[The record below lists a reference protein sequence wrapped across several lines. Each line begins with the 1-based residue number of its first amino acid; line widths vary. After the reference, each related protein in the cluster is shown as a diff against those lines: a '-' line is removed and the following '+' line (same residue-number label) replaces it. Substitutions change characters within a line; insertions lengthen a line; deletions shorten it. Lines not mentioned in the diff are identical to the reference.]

1 MNNLII
7 IKKLLNMNT
16 LINFSFLLIILFVLL
31 IIIFAVKRTYN
42 YENYENYGACNST
55 LNQDYLVLKD
65 TNTPETSH
73 NVDMPLNTSFSCKN
87 MCGPLSRCS
96 ITGEQC
102 TSDVDCFGCIPS
114 QSCKSNPIVIPV
126 EAGLPLVEAFEGIK
140 GLNESGKLTT
150 NVVPQ
155 YSSLTIDIGTNAK
168 IYNDNNND
176 NNNYKSTNVPKAQ
189 YGLNTWL
196 KSFDAGLQIYKR
208 KNNYEENIFPE
219 NFKYIPKYPLRETTT
234 GLYKTDDVLASND
247 YF

>member
-7 IKKLLNMNT
+7 MKKLFNMIY
-16 LINFSFLLIILFVLL
+16 LIKFPILLIISFALL
-31 IIIFAVKRTYN
+31 IIIFAVNKSYN
-42 YENYENYGACNST
+42 YGNYEAFNST
-55 LNQDYLVLKD
+55 LKQDYVGLKD
-65 TNTPETSH
+65 ANTPETSH

-114 QSCKSNPIVIPV
+114 QSYERKPLPIPV
-126 EAGLPLVEAFEGIK
+126 EEGQPLDEAGIPWVEDGIPLAEGFK
-140 GLNESGKLTT
+140 GLNQAGKLTT
-150 NVVPQ
+150 NVVPR
-155 YSSLTIDIGTNAK
+155 YSSLTTDIGTNAK
-168 IYNDNNND
+168 LYNDKLID
-176 NNNYKSTNVPKAQ
+176 VPKAQ

-219 NFKYIPKYPLRETTT
+219 NFKYIPKYPLRLTTT

-247 YF
+247 YL